1 MIGITGSYNCDNN
14 FLEKIKDPFLNFN
27 SKNFKN
33 LNINI
38 NYTDNDINGTFYKID
53 KSNFCLVLGDIFD
66 DRVIE
71 NKISKS
77 LLVYKIY
84 KSKGINEI
92 LKINGNFLFII
103 LDKNNFF
110 IGKSDNCVIPL
121 FYNFKKNKLIF
132 SFELT
137 QTIKIAK
144 NDIIFNYANVFTPIL
159 CGGIHLDNSTFFKN
173 YFKLESGT
181 FISIKKN
188 KFNL

>member
-77 LLVYKIY
+77 LLV
-84 KSKGINEI
+84 SKLMEI
-92 LKINGNFLFII
+92 FYLLFWIKTIFLLEKVITVSFPFFII
-103 LDKNNFF
+103 L
-110 IGKSDNCVIPL
+110 
-121 FYNFKKNKLIF
+121 KKIN
-132 SFELT
+132 
-137 QTIKIAK
+137 
-144 NDIIFNYANVFTPIL
+144 
-159 CGGIHLDNSTFFKN
+159 
-173 YFKLESGT
+173 
-181 FISIKKN
+181 
-188 KFNL
+188 

>member
-103 LDKNNFF
+103 LDKNNFLLEKVITVSFPFF
-110 IGKSDNCVIPL
+110 IIL
-121 FYNFKKNKLIF
+121 KKIN
-132 SFELT
+132 
-137 QTIKIAK
+137 
-144 NDIIFNYANVFTPIL
+144 
-159 CGGIHLDNSTFFKN
+159 
-173 YFKLESGT
+173 
-181 FISIKKN
+181 
-188 KFNL
+188 